1 MHLVRL
7 GIAYTRLEILLSR
20 VLITGISGHL
30 GQRLSRL
37 LVDDSN
43 IDLVVGVDVRL
54 PRFPLQDFVF
64 EKCDL
69 THPTWVGEH
78 IQDYRI
84 DTVVHLGWDR
94 GNWGGNP
101 SATNIDGTLHVLKG
115 VAKSN
120 VKRIIFASSDAVY
133 GYIPRDENP
142 LRENTP
148 MVADQTFPDAWNLV
162 QVEQML
168 KIFAEHQ
175 PKVEQTVLRFGPI
188 LGRDSH
194 EPSVEM
200 LRHNRLLREKD
211 TNTQFGFISSED
223 AAAALATAVTAKR
236 TGIFNAVGQ
245 GTLSVEEVAQV
256 LGKTVEVGTMRSLRR
271 FLSRQQLMGRPAL
284 DPDQVAMAIYR
295 PQILPNSLRSTL
307 GFRPR
312 ETSAEA
318 LSRWVKN

>member
-1 MHLVRL
+1 MEV
-7 GIAYTRLEILLSR
+7 LLSR

-30 GQRLSRL
+30 GHRLSRL
-37 LVDDSN
+37 LANDQK

-54 PRFPLQDFVF
+54 PNFPVQGFVF
-64 EKCDL
+64 EKCDV
-69 THPTWVGEH
+69 THPTWIGGH

-84 DTVVHLGWDR
+84 DTVVHLAWDR

-101 SATNIDGTLHVLKG
+101 TATNIDGTLHVLKG
-115 VAKSN
+115 IANSK

-133 GYIPRDENP
+133 GYIPRDESP
-142 LRENTP
+142 LRESVP
-148 MVADQTFPDAWNLV
+148 MVADQKFPDAWNLV

-168 KIFAEHQ
+168 NIFKTHQ
-175 PKVEQTVLRFGPI
+175 PDVEQTVLRFGPI

-223 AAAALATAVTAKR
+223 AAAALANAVTAER

-245 GTLSVEEVAQV
+245 GTLSVEEVAEV
-256 LGKTVEVGTMRSLRR
+256 LGKPVEVGTMRSLRR
-271 FLSRQQLMGRPAL
+271 FLARQQLMGRPAL
-284 DPDQVAMAIYR
+284 NPDQVAMAIYR
-295 PQILPNSLRSTL
+295 PHILPNSLRSTL
-307 GFRPR
+307 GFRPQ

-318 LSRWVKN
+318 LSRWAKN

>member
-1 MHLVRL
+1 M
-7 GIAYTRLEILLSR
+7 SR

-54 PRFPLQDFVF
+54 PEFPVHEFVF
-64 EKCDL
+64 EKCDV
-69 THPTWVGEH
+69 THPTWIGGH
-78 IQDYRI
+78 LQDYQI
-84 DTVVHLGWDR
+84 DTVVHLAWDR

-101 SATNIDGTLHVLKG
+101 NATNVNGTLHVLNG
-115 VAKSN
+115 IAKSK
-120 VKRIIFASSDAVY
+120 VKRMIFASSDAVY
-133 GYIPRDENP
+133 GYIPRDDGL
-142 LRENTP
+142 LRESVP

-168 KIFAEHQ
+168 KIFATHQ
-175 PKVEQTVLRFGPI
+175 PKVEQTILRFGPV
-188 LGRDSH
+188 LGRDSN
-194 EPSVEM
+194 EPSVEL

-223 AAAALATAVTAKR
+223 AVAALAMAVTAKR

-245 GTLSVEEVAQV
+245 GTLSVEEVAEV
-256 LGKTVEVGTMRSLRR
+256 LRKPVEVGTIRSLRR
-271 FLSRQQLMGRPAL
+271 FLARQQLIGRPAL
-284 DPDQVAMAIYR
+284 NPDQVAMAIYR
-295 PQILPNSLRSTL
+295 PRILPNSLRSTL
-307 GFRPR
+307 SFRPQ